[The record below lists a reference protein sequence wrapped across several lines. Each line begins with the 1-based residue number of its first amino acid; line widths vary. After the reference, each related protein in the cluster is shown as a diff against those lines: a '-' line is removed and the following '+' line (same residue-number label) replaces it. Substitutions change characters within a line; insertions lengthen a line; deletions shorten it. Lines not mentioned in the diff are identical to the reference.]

1 MANLLQSTQTTE
13 TTAPQFYTDYLS
25 NIASRGQAAQQAAQ
39 YVGAQPLQQQ
49 AYTQIGQTAGTFQ
62 PVISSGEQLAQ
73 QAGGQDIT
81 GAAAPYLAAGTAISP
96 LSALAPFAQN
106 IAASSPADLA
116 SAYMSPYIGSAVQNL
131 SDIAQR
137 NIQQN
142 IDPQATAAAVG
153 TGQFGSQRG
162 AQVLGQVERQA
173 QQDLESQISQMLN
186 AGYGQALTAAG
197 QYQGTLGQLG
207 STAANAQNAYN
218 QALLNAGQTAGST
231 AQAQAAAQNTA
242 AQTLGTL
249 GTQAQ
254 TMNLADINALAN
266 LGGQQQQILQNQQNY
281 PLTTLASLANLL
293 QGAQVPT
300 TVTAALNQSPLSLLA
315 GVGTAGLGAI
325 TPQIIG
331 YNPDGTPKYGASPL
345 DAITAGLQKTFPSI
359 FGTTAATPTTSSQIP
374 GTIPGNPTVSNAVD
388 SSGSSLYQGSDGN
401 YYYSNGTLYMGPTP
415 TPTTPI
421 TTGTNLS
428 TNPLD
433 SSSVLGSAGLTT
445 PSDTSGTTTET
456 P

>member
-25 NIASRGQAAQQAAQ
+25 NLASRGQTAQQAAQ

-49 AYTQIGQTAGTFQ
+49 AFTQAGQTAGSFQ
-62 PVISSGEQLAQ
+62 PVISAGEQLAQ

-81 GAAAPYLAAGTAISP
+81 GAAAPYLMAGTAISP

-116 SAYMSPYIGSAVQNL
+116 AAYMSPYIGSAVQNL

-142 IDPQATAAAVG
+142 LAPQATAAAVG

-162 AQVLGQVERQA
+162 AQVLGQVERDA
-173 QQDLESQISQMLN
+173 QRDLENQISQMLN

-207 STAANAQNAYN
+207 SAAANAQNAYN
-218 QALLNAGQTAGST
+218 QALLNAAQTAGST
-231 AQAQAAAQNTA
+231 SQQQAASRIA
-242 AQTLGTL
+242 AGQALGTL

-254 TMNLADINALAN
+254 TMNLADINALAS

-281 PLTTLASLANLL
+281 PLTTLASLANIL
-293 QGAQVPT
+293 QGAQIPT
-300 TVTAALNQSPLSLLA
+300 TVTAALNQSPLSVLA
-315 GVGTAGLGAI
+315 GITTGGVGMISPQYLGLDKNGQPVWGPSPLDRIKQALGI
-325 TPQIIG
+325 GSAATPQSQTLPQNVIDAMVSAEAGGQLTPQQVQNVYSQFGINTANQLTPSG
-331 YNPDGTPKYGASPL
+331 QPIYNPDGTL
-345 DAITAGLQKTFPSI
+345 
-359 FGTTAATPTTSSQIP
+359 TAAGYSML
-374 GTIPGNPTVSNAVD
+374 GLNPD
-388 SSGSSLYQGSDGN
+388 GS
-401 YYYSNGTLYMGPTP
+401 
-415 TPTTPI
+415 PI
-421 TTGTNLS
+421 
-428 TNPLD
+428 
-433 SSSVLGSAGLTT
+433 SSSEPL
-445 PSDTSGTTTET
+445 PQE
-456 P
+456 